1 MTNARKRSP
10 TENSPAKLEK
20 STSVESSD
28 EGLNND
34 KVVRRLNTPPLTD
47 PSVVPDPNVDKVIY
61 GQYEIDAWYYSPYPT
76 DFGTKIEKLYICE
89 YCLRY
94 MNKESQLEGHKVS
107 AICKEKKPPGKVI
120 YANGKIKVYEIDGQE
135 HKFYCQNLCL
145 LGKLFLDNKTL
156 YFDIEGFK
164 FYVLTEQNS
173 KFKSYEEFIGFFS
186 KEKVSYDNYNLA
198 CIMTLPSH
206 QRKGYGR
213 LLIELSKPKE
223 QIVYVVNNNN
233 INELGYELSK
243 HELKIGSPEK
253 PLSPLGALGYQSYWS
268 STIIATLL
276 HFRGDVTIEEICKE
290 TCIHEQDVIDTLS
303 RLDLLRFRREE
314 DKREHICITESML
327 QEIIVNRNIKIG
339 RKLDPSLIRWR

>member
-1 MTNARKRSP
+1 
-10 TENSPAKLEK
+10 
-20 STSVESSD
+20 
-28 EGLNND
+28 
-34 KVVRRLNTPPLTD
+34 
-47 PSVVPDPNVDKVIY
+47 
-61 GQYEIDAWYYSPYPT
+61 
-76 DFGTKIEKLYICE
+76 
-89 YCLRY
+89 
-94 MNKESQLEGHKVS
+94 
-107 AICKEKKPPGKVI
+107 
-120 YANGKIKVYEIDGQE
+120 
-135 HKFYCQNLCL
+135 
-145 LGKLFLDNKTL
+145 
-156 YFDIEGFK
+156 
-164 FYVLTEQNS
+164 
-173 KFKSYEEFIGFFS
+173 
-186 KEKVSYDNYNLA
+186 
-198 CIMTLPSH
+198 MTLPSH